1 MNHRLPLLALFLLVL
16 AGCEEDDPRD
26 IFEVVY
32 EVRFETAWSET
43 TFPGAYPPD
52 AHFSPLVGMS
62 HRPNVFVFETG
73 LPASDGLRIVAET
86 GATGEMEDE
95 LQRAVNQGLGL
106 DLFTGPEVDAPGSG
120 TVLVGV
126 GERFPSVTI
135 LSMIAP
141 SPDWFVAARATL
153 LTPDAQWYD
162 EVTVFLDSYDAG
174 TDSGTGFT
182 SPDQATDP
190 ANSVK
195 PITDGPLVA
204 PGDSVVRDLGRVVFT
219 RVQ

>member
-1 MNHRLPLLALFLLVL
+1 MNHRLPFFALFLLVL

-26 IFEVVY
+26 IFDVVY
-32 EVRFETAWSET
+32 EVRFETDWSAT
-43 TFPGAYPPD
+43 TFPGAFPSN

-62 HRPNVFVFETG
+62 HRPNAFVFDTG

-95 LQRAVNQGLGL
+95 LQKAVNEGLGL
-106 DLFTGPEVDAPGSG
+106 DLFTGPDVDAPGSG

-126 GERFPSVTI
+126 GERFPTVT
-135 LSMIAP
+135 LLTMIAP

-162 EVTVFLDSYDAG
+162 EVTVQIDAYDAG
-174 TDSGTGFT
+174 TDSGSDFT
-182 SPDQATDP
+182 SSDQPTNP
-190 ANSVK
+190 VGTVE
-195 PITDGPLVA
+195 PITDGPLVS